1 MNILILGGAGFIGQH
16 LTHKLLDGDEHFGER
31 NNRVVVV
38 DNLVTSNINL
48 DDFKK
53 YKNLFQFI
61 EGDIATME
69 DKELLKL
76 FRKADK
82 IYQFAGSV
90 GVEHIDKNP
99 STTLFNNI
107 NLMNKLIPLF
117 NKAKSHVTFA
127 STSEIYGEG
136 PTFSEEDNASI
147 GPSTKLRWGY
157 ATAKLMMEFMIR
169 ASDFPYTIIRFFNVV
184 GPGQSGDYGMVLPRF
199 VSAAK
204 AGQNLIV
211 YGDGKQIR
219 SFCHIKDAVDGIIIA
234 SNTNGELF
242 NIGNDT
248 PTSMNELA
256 SAVLKEVHTTAMAE
270 HVPYERDFSK
280 EHGDIY
286 YRVPDINK
294 IKKLGYEPKYDLSDI
309 IKDML

>member
-16 LTHKLLDGDEHFGER
+16 LVHKLLDGDEYFGER
-31 NNRVVVV
+31 NNRVVIV
-38 DNLVTSNINL
+38 DNLETSTIDLN
-48 DDFKK
+48 DFKK
-53 YKNLFQFI
+53 YKNLFSFV
-61 EGDIATME
+61 EGDISTME
-69 DKELLKL
+69 DKDLLKL

-107 NLMNKLIPLF
+107 ALMNKLIPLF

-147 GPSTKLRWGY
+147 GPSSKLRWGY

-169 ASDFPYTIIRFFNVV
+169 ASNFPYTIIRFFNVV
-184 GPGQSGDYGMVLPRF
+184 GPGQTGKYGMVMPRF
-199 VSAAK
+199 VDAAK
-204 AGQNLIV
+204 AGKNLIV
-211 YGDGKQIR
+211 YGDGEQVR
-219 SFCHIKDAVDGIIIA
+219 SFCHIKDAIEGILIA
-234 SNTNGELF
+234 SNTDGELF
-242 NIGNDT
+242 NVGNGT

-256 SAVLKEVHTTAMAE
+256 TAVLRETATTSNMKYR
-270 HVPYERDFSK
+270 PYEKDFSK

-286 YRVPDINK
+286 YRVPDITK
-294 IKKLGYEPKYDLSDI
+294 LKELGYEPKYDLKDI
-309 IKDML
+309 IRDML

>member
-1 MNILILGGAGFIGQH
+1 MNYLLLGGAGFIGTH
-16 LTHKLLDGDEHFGER
+16 LSKRLIEDGHNVTIIDS
-31 NNRVVVV
+31 
-38 DNLVTSNINL
+38 LVTASSPDYGVKFIKGDVGNMDL
-48 DDFKK
+48 DP
-53 YKNLFQFI
+53 YLS
-61 EGDIATME
+61 ETDIVYY
-69 DKELLKL
+69 L
-76 FRKADK
+76 
-82 IYQFAGSV
+82 AGSV
-90 GVEHIDKNP
+90 GVEYIDKNP
-99 STTLFNNI
+99 SSTLFNNI
-107 NLMNKLIPLF
+107 ALMTALIPQF
-117 NKAKSHVTFA
+117 EKHQVKVIFS
-127 STSEIYGEG
+127 STSEVYGEG
-136 PTFSEEDNASI
+136 PFNEDNNLSI
-147 GPSTKLRWGY
+147 GAPTKLRWGY
-157 ATAKLMMEFMIR
+157 ACAKLMTEFMLR
-169 ASDFPYTIIRFFNVV
+169 ASTFPSVIVRFFNVV